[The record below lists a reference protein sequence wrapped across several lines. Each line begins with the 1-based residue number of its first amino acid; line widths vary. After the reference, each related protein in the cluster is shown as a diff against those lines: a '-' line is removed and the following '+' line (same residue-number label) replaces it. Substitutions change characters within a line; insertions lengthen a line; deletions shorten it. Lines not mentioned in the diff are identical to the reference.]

1 MILQILVE
9 LKKCETWEERYNIF
23 AKEFLLTNTSLSSEN
38 LKTLCTT
45 VYKHSSAVGQYNPSS
60 LPPIKSPIIL
70 LKATCPLYPMTEED
84 YNLHKV
90 I

>member
-1 MILQILVE
+1 ME

-23 AKEFLLTNTSLSSEN
+23 AKQFLVINTSLSPAN

-45 VYKHSSAVGQYNPSS
+45 VYKHLSAIQQYDPST

-70 LKATCPLYPMTEED
+70 FKPTYSFYPMTEED
-84 YNLHKV
+84 YGLHKV
-90 I
+90 L